1 MKWVNMASTLRRY
14 PLSSIFSVIG
24 SIILLF
30 TVLTLLNMVFKQVV
44 YDISGLIDA
53 ATDNYVIESITLTL
67 YASFLSTLIAII
79 LGTPLAYILA
89 RHEFKGKNFVEA
101 VIDLPVIIPHSV
113 AGIALYSLF
122 MSRSTLGS
130 AFASIGIVFEDH
142 LPGIVV
148 AMLFVSASLFIN
160 AARDGFQSV
169 DPRLERVART
179 LGASQSQAFLRIT
192 LPLTL
197 RHLLSGAILS
207 WARGISEFG
216 AVVMIAFY
224 PMIAPILIYYRFT
237 TTGLKGSQPIA
248 VLLILIC
255 LTLFVTL
262 RVYSRRWEKG

>member
-1 MKWVNMASTLRRY
+1 MSINLRRY
-14 PLSSIFSVIG
+14 PLSIFFSVIG

-44 YDISGLIDA
+44 FDLAGLIKA
-53 ATDNYVIESITLTL
+53 ATDTYVITSIALTL
-67 YASFLSTLIAII
+67 YASFLSTCIAII
-79 LGTPLAYILA
+79 FGTPLAYVLS
-89 RHEFKGKNFVEA
+89 RHEFKGKNIVEA

-122 MSRSTLGS
+122 MSRSPLGS
-130 AFASIGIVFEDH
+130 AFASIGIIFEDH

-148 AMLFVSASLFIN
+148 ALLFVSASLFIN
-160 AARDGFQSV
+160 AAREGFQSV
-169 DPRLERVART
+169 DPRLEKVART
-179 LGASQSQAFLRIT
+179 LGATQSQAFLRIT

-216 AVVMIAFY
+216 AVVIIAFY

-237 TTGLKGSQPIA
+237 TTGLRGSQPIA

-255 LTLFVTL
+255 LTFFLSL
-262 RVYSRRWEKG
+262 RVYSRRWEKS

>member
-1 MKWVNMASTLRRY
+1 MSLGDRRY
-14 PLSSIFSVIG
+14 PLSTFFSFIG
-24 SIILLF
+24 SIIVIF
-30 TVLTLLNMVFKQVV
+30 TVFTLLNMVVKQVAF
-44 YDISGLIDA
+44 DPEGLLDA
-53 ATDNYVIESITLTL
+53 ATDAYVLRSIWLTL
-67 YASFLSTLIAII
+67 YASFLSTLIAVI
-79 LGTPLAYILA
+79 LGTPLAYVLA
-89 RHEFKGKNFVEA
+89 RHDFRGKNLVEA
-101 VIDLPVIIPHSV
+101 IIDLPVIIPHSV

-122 MSRSTLGS
+122 MSRGIVGS

-169 DPRLERVART
+169 DPRFERVART
-179 LGASQSQAFLRIT
+179 LGASQREAFLKIT
-192 LPLTL
+192 LPLSL
-197 RHLLSGAILS
+197 KHLLSGAILS

-224 PMIAPILIYYRFT
+224 PMIAPVLIYYRFT

-255 LTLFVTL
+255 LSVFISL
-262 RVYSRRWEKG
+262 RIYSKRWEIR